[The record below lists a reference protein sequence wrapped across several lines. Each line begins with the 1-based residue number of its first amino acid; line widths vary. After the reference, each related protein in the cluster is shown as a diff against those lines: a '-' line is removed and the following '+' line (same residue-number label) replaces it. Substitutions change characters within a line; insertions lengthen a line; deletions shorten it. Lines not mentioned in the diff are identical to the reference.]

1 MGFVLSPSHGNDL
14 KQGFDGSENE
24 SVQLG
29 TYVKLSFTYT
39 STHACTQL
47 FRRHAH
53 THIHTNKH
61 THTRAHAHARTLNSF
76 TDSHPIDHDE
86 QDTEESYQL
95 SLIKIM
101 SEQISFEISFESSER
116 TITDEGEK
124 QGPTTM
130 LFSLEGEDAKSYVI
144 GRKA

>member
-1 MGFVLSPSHGNDL
+1 
-14 KQGFDGSENE
+14 
-24 SVQLG
+24 
-29 TYVKLSFTYT
+29 
-39 STHACTQL
+39 
-47 FRRHAH
+47 
-53 THIHTNKH
+53 
-61 THTRAHAHARTLNSF
+61 
-76 TDSHPIDHDE
+76 
-86 QDTEESYQL
+86 
-95 SLIKIM
+95 M